1 MATFIAL
8 HMYESMGFGWHVSS
22 GVLLYSFHYEVFIA
36 SVGPDDESP
45 ALVAVGIYL
54 IIFFFS

>member
-1 MATFIAL
+1 MVPCVATFIAL

-45 ALVAVGIYL
+45 R
-54 IIFFFS
+54 